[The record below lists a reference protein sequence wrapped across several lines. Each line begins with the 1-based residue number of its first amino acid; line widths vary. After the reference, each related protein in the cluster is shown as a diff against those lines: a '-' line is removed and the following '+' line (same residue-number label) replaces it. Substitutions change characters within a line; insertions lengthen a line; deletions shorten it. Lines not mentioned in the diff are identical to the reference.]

1 MSSAQEEHDR
11 IEKYILGQLE
21 IAEKEAFEVKL
32 QASPELQVLVE
43 DHKALLD
50 AIEEQ
55 SLIENMEQ
63 IHQEAFVNSSASEG
77 KKTYSLWNMN
87 WVKYGIAAS
96 VSALVLWG
104 GYTLL
109 TTGEAGSR
117 KQTTDQE
124 LFASYFTPD
133 PGLPTTMSSTDNFTF
148 FEAMVFY
155 KQGAYANAIAQW
167 EPLLDKKPENDTLN
181 YFIGVAHLAN
191 NNENEAITFLQ
202 WATEKENSQF
212 LSDAYY
218 YLGLSYLKKG
228 NQENAIRFF
237 KRSEHKK
244 SKELLSILSP

>member
-21 IAEKEAFEVKL
+21 TVEKEAFEARL
-32 QASPELQVLVE
+32 QTSPELQELVE
-43 DHKALLD
+43 DHKVLLD
-50 AIEEQ
+50 AIEAQ

-63 IHQEAFVNSSASEG
+63 IHQKVFANSSASEE

-87 WVKYGIAAS
+87 WAKYGIAAS
-96 VSALVLWG
+96 IAALVLWG
-104 GYTLL
+104 GYTL
-109 TTGEAGSR
+109 SR
-117 KQTTDQE
+117 KQTTDEQ

-148 FEAMVFY
+148 FEAMVSY
-155 KQGAYANAIAQW
+155 KQGAYADAIAQW
-167 EPLLDKKPENDTLN
+167 EPLLDKKPKNDTLN

-191 NNENEAITFLQ
+191 NNESEAITFLQ
-202 WATEKENSQF
+202 WATEKEHSQF

-228 NQENAIRFF
+228 NQESAIRFF
-237 KRSEHKK
+237 TLSEHKK
-244 SKELLSILSP
+244 SKELLSILTP